1 MSQNSTF
8 PTTALERVREGMTV
22 MDESGRRL
30 GTVALVRMGD
40 PQAVTTQGEQSASN
54 DPGVVVAPTAE
65 AGGPTGLGFVAPVLT
80 AGSGGPDV
88 PDPLRR
94 HLLRAGFVEVDGPDL
109 KGPARYVPGDRVAD
123 VSDGTVHLRAAPT
136 ATATPAQA
144 GAATLGQA
152 GPSGSAAVEPVL
164 RTDLGAPRQPSR
176 FMPLPLPP
184 ALLLGAAAVAI
195 LGGLLGAA
203 WLVWRRR
210 QAQRQ
215 PVNRLVRLGHTLTDT
230 LAKTGRAGVGSVAG
244 GLVLM
249 LIVLL
254 ARVLR
259 RPEPAESRP
268 ARRSVTMTVSLPAL
282 PRGLA
287 RPRSI
292 RWLAAHADRP
302 C

>member
-40 PQAVTTQGEQSASN
+40 PQAVTTQGEQSPSN

-109 KGPARYVPGDRVAD
+109 EGSARY

-176 FMPLPLPP
+176 SMPLPLPP
-184 ALLLGAAAVAI
+184 ALLLGAAAVAV

-244 GLVLM
+244 ALVLM

-268 ARRSVTMTVSLPAL
+268 ARRSVTMTVSLPAR
-282 PRGLA
+282 PRVLA